1 MHINNYVLLKIF
13 YLFSSRVLMIII
25 NLTRTTVEAHMCV
38 LLKYFEQLL
47 EID

>member
-13 YLFSSRVLMIII
+13 YLFSSRVLMII

-38 LLKYFEQLL
+38 LLKCFEQLL